1 MFRLCLL
8 SMRLAIRD
16 WIKESSL
23 SFCGVLALASMLTPL
38 LVLHGVH
45 MGVIERLREN
55 LLRDPAVLVIIPAGS
70 RGAGF
75 EEAFINEVSAQ
86 PGCVFSIG
94 RTRDVASEVQL
105 VSGEGARVTVTLEA
119 SAEGDPIFSRY
130 GIKAPGASADT
141 FEVVLTATAAKKL
154 RVSQGG
160 ELSAT
165 LGHRLASGKFQQK
178 KLTFMVKDVLPK
190 EAYGMDTGFVEMN
203 LLTAIQ
209 DFRDGVTSPLLQA
222 EGDFP
227 PTAVRHFESFRA
239 YAASLDDV
247 ERLEQ
252 WFIAQDVPVKTR
264 SRDIANI
271 KNIDSTIASVIMLIA
286 ISTCA
291 GFFAFM
297 ASTAQAAVRRKWKLM
312 GMLRL
317 IGFTRSSLLAYPVLQ
332 ALATG
337 GSGCFLAFGFYGI
350 VAFAI
355 DMIFSERTGGEAI
368 CLVPASF
375 LCLTFLCVQ
384 ALSVLAS
391 LRAAMRASSVEPSAV
406 IREL

>member
-1 MFRLCLL
+1 
-8 SMRLAIRD
+8 MRLALRD
-16 WIKESSL
+16 WLRESNL
-23 SFCGVLALASMLTPL
+23 SFCGVLALASMLAPL

-55 LLRDPAVLVIIPAGS
+55 LMSDPAVLVLIPAGG

-75 EEAFINEVSAQ
+75 DEAFIEKAGAQ
-86 PGCVFSIG
+86 PGCVFCIG
-94 RTRDVASEVQL
+94 RTRDVASEIQL
-105 VSGEGARVTVTLEA
+105 VAGEGVRRTVTLEA
-119 SAEGDPIFSRY
+119 SAPGDPVLSRH
-130 GIKAPGASADT
+130 GIAAPCSSPDN
-141 FEVVLTATAAKKL
+141 FEIVLAATAAEKL
-154 RVSQGG
+154 KVAAGDEVSASLGRR
-160 ELSAT
+160 LS
-165 LGHRLASGKFQQK
+165 SGKFQQK
-178 KLTFMVKDVLPK
+178 KLTFTVKGVLPP
-190 EAYGMDTGFVEMN
+190 EATGMDTGFVDMN
-203 LLTAIQ
+203 TLTAIQ
-209 DFRDGVTSPLLQA
+209 DFRDGVTSELLRF

-227 PTAVRHFESFRA
+227 PAKVRHFESFRA

-247 ERLEQ
+247 EKLEQ
-252 WFIAQDVPVKTR
+252 WFVSQDVPVKTR

-271 KNIDSTIASVIMLIA
+271 KNIDSTLSSVIMLIA
-286 ISTCA
+286 LSTCA

-317 IGFTRSSLLAYPVLQ
+317 IGFTRSSLLVYPVVQ

-337 GSGCFLAFGFYGI
+337 GTGCLLAFGFYGL

-355 DMIFSERTGGEAI
+355 DMMFSDRTGGEAI
-368 CLVPASF
+368 CTVSAAF

-391 LRAAMRASSVEPSAV
+391 LRAAIRASAIEPSAV

>member
-1 MFRLCLL
+1 MFSLCLL

-75 EEAFINEVSAQ
+75 EEAFIKKAGEQ

-105 VSGEGARVTVTLEA
+105 VSKDGARVTVTLEA

-130 GIKAPGASADT
+130 GITVPSFNT
-141 FEVVLTATAAKKL
+141 FELVLTATAAKKL
-154 RVSQGG
+154 KVSKGG
-160 ELSAT
+160 EVSAS

-178 KLTFMVKDVLPK
+178 KLTFIIKDVLPK
-190 EAYGMDTGFVEMN
+190 EAYGMDTGFVDMN
-203 LLTAIQ
+203 ILTAIQ
-209 DFRDGVTSPLLQA
+209 DFRDGVTSPILQV

-227 PTAVRHFESFRA
+227 PAKVRHFESFRA

-317 IGFTRSSLLAYPVLQ
+317 IGFTRSSLLAYPVVQ

-337 GSGCFLAFGFYGI
+337 GSGCLLAFGFYGI

-355 DMIFSERTGGEAI
+355 DMMFAERTGGEAI
-368 CLVPASF
+368 CIVPASF

-391 LRAAMRASSVEPSAV
+391 LRAAMSASSVEPSAV